1 MSEKIEVIK
10 SFIEIFATIIGVVGV
25 IFTIHFGF
33 SQINL
38 TLTEQRLSNRLELAD
53 DLMSEYMTLS
63 SYASKTVFYIAAEA
77 NGEADTLIKMDSN
90 YPNYMQM
97 HSEELETIK
106 SKIAAYGSTELVSLF
121 FDSYNDVHLKLK
133 NGETDFESYKDY
145 FYSMPL
151 IASYIKYDLT
161 GEVINPSI
169 FYDSFMSEIKLLE
182 EVGGME
188 DYHEKMIAK
197 NNELVEKY
205 NLSKKFIWE
214 ETIR

>member
-38 TLTEQRLSNRLELAD
+38 TLTEQRLSKRLELAD

-63 SYASKTVFYIAAEA
+63 SYASKTVFYMVAEA

-97 HSEELETIK
+97 HSEQLETIK

-121 FDSYNDVHLKLK
+121 FDSYNDVQLKIK
-133 NGETDFESYKDY
+133 NGETDFESYKNY

-151 IASYIKYDLT
+151 ITSYIKYDLT

-169 FYDSFMSEIKLLE
+169 IYNSFMSEMKLLE
-182 EVGGME
+182 EVRGME
-188 DYHEKMIAK
+188 EYHEKMNAK